1 VPTVGELLDALD
13 DIAPSHLAYADDPI
27 GLHVGRKSDAFERA
41 VVALDVTPAAVEYA
55 ASLGAS
61 VIVAHHPPI
70 YHPLKNV
77 AGDSLDA
84 QVIRGSIKHGI
95 ALVAAHTNWDAA
107 NGGVNDSLASLLSL
121 SEVTPFGNDLPAKEL
136 KLSVFV
142 PLAETQRLIDA
153 LAAAGA
159 GGMGL
164 YRRCAF
170 FAEGTGT
177 FEPQEG
183 ASPAIGEVGAREEVE
198 EMRVEM
204 RVPAHCRDAV
214 EKVLLGAHPYE
225 EPAYDFFRVEAPP
238 ASLGRMGKLPE
249 PVRFGELRGYVDRAL
264 GSRCELFGKLERK
277 VSTVGVVGGA
287 GGDFWTRAK
296 SAGCDVLVTGECAHH
311 HGRDAAET
319 GFCVI
324 EAGHYHTEHP
334 GMVVLCERLRQAMPS
349 ASFDVYEPAKGRCGR
364 PD

>member
-1 VPTVGELLDALD
+1 MPTVGDLLDALD
-13 DIAPSHLAYADDPI
+13 EIAPSHLAYADDPI
-27 GLHVGRKSDAFERA
+27 GLHVGRKSDVFERA
-41 VVALDVTPAAVEYA
+41 LVALDVTPAAIEHA
-55 ASLGAS
+55 ASMSAG

-70 YHPLKNV
+70 YHPLKNI
-77 AGDSLDA
+77 AGDSLDV
-84 QVIRGSIKHGI
+84 QVVRGSVKHGI
-95 ALVAAHTNWDAA
+95 ALIAAHTNWDAA
-107 NGGVNDSLASLLSL
+107 EGGVNDTLASLLSL
-121 SEVTPFGNDLPAKEL
+121 AEVEPFGNDLPAREL

-142 PLAETQRLIDA
+142 PVGEAQRLIDV

-170 FAEGTGT
+170 FAAGTGT

-183 ASPAIGEVGAREEVE
+183 ASPSVGEVGEREQVE

-204 RVPAHCRDAV
+204 RVPEHFRKAV
-214 EKVLLGAHPYE
+214 EKALREAHPYE

-238 ASLGRMGKLPE
+238 ASLGRMGKLPG
-249 PVRFGELRGYVDRAL
+249 PVPFGELRSYVDRAL

-277 VSTVGVVGGA
+277 VSAIGVVGGA
-287 GGDFWTRAK
+287 GGDYWMRAK
-296 SAGCDVLVTGECAHH
+296 SAGCDALITGECAHH
-311 HGRDAAET
+311 QGRDAAET
-319 GFCVI
+319 GFCII

-334 GMVVLCERLRQAMPS
+334 GMVALCDRLKEAIPA
-349 ASFDVYEPAKGRCGR
+349 ASFEVYEPAKGRCGR